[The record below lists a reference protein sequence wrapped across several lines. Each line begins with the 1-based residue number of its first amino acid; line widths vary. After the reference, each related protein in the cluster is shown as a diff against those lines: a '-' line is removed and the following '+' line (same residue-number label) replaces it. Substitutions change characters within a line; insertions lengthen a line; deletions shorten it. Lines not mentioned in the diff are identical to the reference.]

1 MGAAA
6 STASL
11 SDSTRAALEALPANV
26 QKELLDAFAAAPA
39 AGGVLPAAASAA
51 QEAAPPPAADKAQEP
66 QLTSIKSVET
76 TEMLPESK
84 WDNIGCTPLKRALQ
98 HTVLIA
104 AAWLGALA
112 ESGGVLPRCQDVP
125 EEAKVSLSQME
136 AWDDE
141 FTVGVLVIS

>member
-39 AGGVLPAAASAA
+39 AGGVLPAAASSA
-51 QEAAPPPAADKAQEP
+51 QEAAPTPAADKAQEP
-66 QLTSIKSVET
+66 QLTGIESVDT
-76 TEMLPESK
+76 TMLPKSK
-84 WDNIGCTPLKRALQ
+84 WDEIGCTPLKRALQ
-98 HTVLIA
+98 HTVLID
-104 AAWLGALA
+104 AAWLAALA
-112 ESGGVLPRCQDVP
+112 KSGGVLPRCQDVP
-125 EEAKVSLSQME
+125 EEAKVSLSQIE
-136 AWDDE
+136 AWDAV